1 MISPKALQMIEVLS
15 SSEDYIS
22 QETLSY
28 KLSVK
33 PRTLREILRIYKEE
47 IEAEGT
53 CAILDRKS
61 VV

>member
-33 PRTLREILRIYKEE
+33 PRTLRDTAYLQRR
-47 IEAEGT
+47 
-53 CAILDRKS
+53 DRS
-61 VV
+61 RGCLCYSL

>member
-1 MISPKALQMIEVLS
+1 MINSKALQMIELLS
-15 SSEDYIS
+15 STTDYIS

-47 IEAEGT
+47 IE
-53 CAILDRKS
+53 I
-61 VV
+61 